1 MARTYSKTTMP
12 GFIRLKLGETGSG
25 SRRHRVHTWTGL
37 RRVQTWDPSENLWDV
52 LEEPLQSAQTQPSSV
67 QKLLHWMEMNPVTL
81 QTLMGTM
88 PQPAC
93 AVIKARGGPT
103 NIRVCD
109 LFFYGQAVCVL
120 FGRTSC
126 SSCGCCRLQFTNVC
140 ASVETWN
147 FRGICFCSFLY
158 IYIWIWMYVW

>member
-1 MARTYSKTTMP
+1 MDSSSLMARTYSKTTMP

-93 AVIKARGGPT
+93 AVTKARGGPT

-109 LFFYGQAVCVL
+109 LFFLWPG
-120 FGRTSC
+120 S
-126 SSCGCCRLQFTNVC
+126 VC
-140 ASVETWN
+140 AIWENKLFQLWLLS
-147 FRGICFCSFLY
+147 FAIYKCLCFCGNLEF
-158 IYIWIWMYVW
+158 